1 MSVHAVANFFHNPQ
15 NLGNLISSIENI
27 GLMENA
33 R

>member
-1 MSVHAVANFFHNPQ
+1 MSARGAANFSHNPQ

-27 GLMENA
+27 ELMENT